1 MVSPDRSV
9 GASPLAVA
17 VGVDEEVGESV
28 FVTRDITEGWGLS
41 QLLAELDSVSE
52 VAVHLFGVLGGT
64 RSGFAGLLESSAEVR
79 LEQASSGRRSSFQGL
94 GCG

>member
-1 MVSPDRSV
+1 M
-9 GASPLAVA
+9 AVA

-41 QLLAELDSVSE
+41 QLLAELDPVSE
-52 VAVHLFGVLGGT
+52 VAVHLFGVLGG
-64 RSGFAGLLESSAEVR
+64 SGFAGLLESSAEVR
-79 LEQASSGRRSSFQGL
+79 LEQASSGRCSSFQGL